1 MADGVT
7 LYLGAMVS
15 FFFLIIRMLGW
26 GYNFFILG
34 PV

>member
-15 FFFLIIRMLGW
+15 FFLIIRMLGW